1 MSNTFTPREF
11 DLIEVIKV
19 FPYETK
25 QIVYAKELGVTP
37 GRVSYM
43 IKKLR
48 TEYTP
53 EEFLNFV

>member
-1 MSNTFTPREF
+1 MTLSPREF

-19 FPYETK
+19 LPYETK
-25 QIVYAKELGVTP
+25 QIVYAKELGWHAS
-37 GRVSYM
+37 RVSYV

>member
-1 MSNTFTPREF
+1 MSNTLTPREF

-25 QIVYAKELGVTP
+25 QIVYAKELGVTS

-48 TEYTP
+48 TSIHQK
-53 EEFLNFV
+53 NF

>member
-1 MSNTFTPREF
+1 MSNTFTSREF

-48 TEYTP
+48 TEYTL
-53 EEFLNFV
+53 EEFRDLI